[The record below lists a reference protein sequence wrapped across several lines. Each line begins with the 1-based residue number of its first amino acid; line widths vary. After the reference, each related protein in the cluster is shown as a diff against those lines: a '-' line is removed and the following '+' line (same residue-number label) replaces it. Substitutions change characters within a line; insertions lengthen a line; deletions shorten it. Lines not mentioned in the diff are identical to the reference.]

1 MALNKN
7 ILTKV
12 KQKTENDQAMDNFL
26 MDLLE
31 FESGQHGW
39 YKNPYA
45 EILEN
50 ACKETETD
58 TYADN

>member
-1 MALNKN
+1 MALNKK

-12 KQKTENDQAMDNFL
+12 KQKTESDCAMEKFL

-31 FESGQHGW
+31 FESGQPGW
-39 YKNPYA
+39 WKTRYA

-50 ACKETETD
+50 ACKETEAD
-58 TYADN
+58 AYADN